1 MRETYSRNKQIDV
14 FSFRNFP
21 EDDLIFD
28 FKSLSQEEGP
38 KINVLPP
45 APVPPPPPVVITT
58 SIAIQT
64 LPVEF
69 AMPVKEKE
77 EPKPVVIPE
86 LKK

>member
-69 AMPVKEKE
+69 AVPVKEKE